1 MARGPRSRLKGGMA
15 KVRVAMGLAV
25 LAPLMTFIA
34 LLLTRNGIVSLD
46 FGLDL
51 LAIQVAQIVS
61 WAALAFAILSL
72 VLSLPQFGR
81 LGLVSI
87 AIVLIC
93 AAVTAA
99 FFVQSRT
106 IAVAGPMDVSTDL
119 TEPPAV
125 PGASGAPVACAG
137 VQAVLAQVAP
147 DRATDALQAAGF
159 SVTESQLFRSRGVR
173 DGFWFGL
180 GHEAVVRIRPDR
192 TDVRVVARYDR
203 ADGGATCK
211 VTARLVA
218 ALQAAP

>member
-1 MARGPRSRLKGGMA
+1 MARGPRPRLKGGMA

-25 LAPLMTFIA
+25 LAPLLTFIA

-72 VLSLPQFGR
+72 VLSLPQFRR
-81 LGLVSI
+81 LGLISV
-87 AIVLIC
+87 AIVIVC
-93 AAVTAA
+93 AVVSAA
-99 FFVQSRT
+99 FFVQSRA
-106 IAVAGPMDVSTDL
+106 IALAGPLDVSTDL

-125 PGASGAPVACAG
+125 AGATGSPQACPGTP
-137 VQAVLAQVAP
+137 AVMTQVAP
-147 DRATDALQAAGF
+147 AQATDALQAAGF

-173 DGFWFGL
+173 DGFWFGM
-180 GHEAVVRIRPDR
+180 GHEAVIRIRPDR
-192 TDVRVVARYDR
+192 TDVRVVARY
-203 ADGGATCK
+203 AHTDGGATCRIAA
-211 VTARLVA
+211 TLIA